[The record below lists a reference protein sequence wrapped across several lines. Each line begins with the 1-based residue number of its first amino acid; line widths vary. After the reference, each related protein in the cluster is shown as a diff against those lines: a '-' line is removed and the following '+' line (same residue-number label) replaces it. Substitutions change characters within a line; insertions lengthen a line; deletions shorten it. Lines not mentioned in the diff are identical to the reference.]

1 MFRLPLL
8 VAGVLCAYQFWPY
21 IQADERL
28 MWAALLPAVY
38 FVGMWALDS

>member
-8 VAGVLCAYQFWPY
+8 VAGVLCGHQLWPY
-21 IQADERL
+21 IQADQRL

-38 FVGMWALDS
+38 FVGVWALDT